1 VKVGVADA
9 AGEHADD
16 PLLATTGRRDV
27 ALLEFERRVEGAEDD
42 CANGTYLLKPG
53 LVASSVPT
61 RPLR

>member
-16 PLLATTGRRDV
+16 RLLAAARRRDI
-27 ALLEFERRVEGAEDD
+27 ALLEFERRIEGAEDD
-42 CANGTYLLKPG
+42 GANRAYLLKPE

-61 RPLR
+61 RQLR